1 MHGPQVRT
9 DIVDVYVFRRPR
21 LDASA
26 SAVEFLQLRRTGG
39 AMPGTWQPVMGH
51 VEAAERAMDAALREL
66 TEETGLRPG
75 HGLAALWQLET
86 VNTYFLATQDHVML
100 SPCFAAEALHDAE
113 LRLDETHDAHRWV
126 QRDMV
131 DRLFLWPGQRA
142 AVDHIVRDIVSTD
155 SPMAQHLRLDIG
167 NA

>member
-1 MHGPQVRT
+1 MITDVEDGFETGTADGRARVPRAVIVAAKGAQVR
-9 DIVDVYVFRRPR
+9 
-21 LDASA
+21 A
-26 SAVEFLQLRRTGG
+26 AVGGRHLRQSITKSQ
-39 AMPGTWQPVMGH
+39 AQ
-51 VEAAERAMDAALREL
+51 DAALREL